1 MVLAQLQLSHKQQLK
16 TQNSLLHHSP
26 AFEESNVEN
35 GCVGIDKF
43 QQESLENQPLFKILV
58 SFWHLWNQCDMG
70 KKR

>member
-1 MVLAQLQLSHKQQLK
+1 MALVQLQVSRKQRAETL
-16 TQNSLLHHSP
+16 NSLLHYSP

-43 QQESLENQPLFKILV
+43 QQESLKNQSLFEILV
-58 SFWHLWNQCDMG
+58 GFWHLWNQCDMD